1 MWQTPILL
9 AACLLPLSAAA
20 AAVAVAKLRLRL
32 QAQITQLSAGFAADE
47 AGCQHRFAVTSCT
60 EEVRSR
66 RRDTLSPLR
75 SQLLALDEAER
86 GERASARLQAIAS
99 KPQAQGASV
108 PEPLPARRVVE
119 RTSRAAPAPLI
130 VLRRDEAAAGRQQA
144 ASVAAAQRAAAYRRR
159 LQQGEADAA
168 RVRERVAERDRGG
181 DRAAPLPVPAR

>member
-9 AACLLPLSAAA
+9 AACLLPLSAAVVE
-20 AAVAVAKLRLRL
+20 VAELRLRL

-99 KPQAQGASV
+99 KRQAQGASV
-108 PEPLPARRVVE
+108 PETLPARRVVE
-119 RTSRAAPAPLI
+119 RASLAAPAPLI

-144 ASVAAAQRAAAYRRR
+144 ASVAAAQRAAAYQRR
-159 LQQGEADAA
+159 LQQVEANAA
-168 RVRERVAERDRGG
+168 RVRERVAERGRGG